1 VVPLAATPLLSVH
14 LTQLSAVVAESEPVA
29 GAASRGFACRLQASA
44 PDEAPVLIERALA
57 DAVYGGIP
65 DVAFA
70 GFLLGIEGA
79 ACEAS
84 IAAFIRE
91 VERIRGRPKAGRDQL
106 AGDDIAVLGIATGL
120 AQLAAQGRPVPG
132 SAEWLIGIAD
142 GPASGPDWT
151 RRARALAAD
160 LLDKRGRLRA
170 DVDTGDIDDFALDLC
185 LRRAWPAQFQG
196 VGYPERSAQQELLAR
211 MLAAPQ
217 PVAGELERSVVWLT
231 AANALVRAAALDLAP
246 DFDRVV
252 EFLERTQG
260 ALKRWVWDEKSVRQ
274 GQGVAPAQWL
284 IDSEAHVQAFLWAM
298 LYPAF
303 GDQLRDEQ
311 YLPGYGMK
319 QPRYDFGIV
328 NLKLI
333 IEVKIL
339 RTPAHFKEVEEQ
351 IAGDTGVYFSD
362 PSRFDKMVVYIYD
375 DCDTHQ
381 PERYDSLRAAILQ
394 RDQRVR
400 AVIIVRRPGMLP
412 NRNSRKAS

>member
-1 VVPLAATPLLSVH
+1 LLSARFAE
-14 LTQLSAVVAESEPVA
+14 LSAAVAESEPMA
-29 GAASRGFACRLQASA
+29 GSASRGFAHCLRASA

-57 DAVYGGIP
+57 NAAYGGIP

-84 IAAFIRE
+84 IAAFTRE
-91 VERIRGRPKAGRDQL
+91 VERIRGRPKAGREQL
-106 AGDDIAVLGIATGL
+106 ADDDIAVLGIAVGL
-120 AQLAAQGRPVPG
+120 AQLAVQGRPIPG
-132 SAEWLIGIAD
+132 GAEWLIGIAD
-142 GPASGPDWT
+142 GPASGPKWT
-151 RRARALAAD
+151 RRARGLAAD

-170 DVDTGDIDDFALDLC
+170 DVDTGDIDAFALDLC
-185 LRRAWPAQFQG
+185 LRRAWPAQFLG
-196 VGYPERSAQQELLAR
+196 VGYPERSAQQKLLAQ

-217 PVAGELERSVVWLT
+217 PVVGELERSVVWLT
-231 AANALVRAAALDLAP
+231 AANALVQAAALDLAP

-260 ALKRWVWDEKSVRQ
+260 ALRRWVWDEKSARQ
-274 GQGVAPAQWL
+274 GVTPAQWL

-298 LYPAF
+298 LYPGF

-339 RTPAHFKEVEEQ
+339 RTPANFKEVEEQ

-362 PSRFDKMVVYIYD
+362 TARFDKMVVYIYD

-412 NRNSRKAS
+412 DRNSRKAS

>member
-1 VVPLAATPLLSVH
+1 MVPLAATALLSVH
-14 LTQLSAVVAESEPVA
+14 LAQLFGVVAESEPVA
-29 GAASRGFACRLQASA
+29 SAASRGFAHCLRASA
-44 PDEAPVLIERALA
+44 PDEALVLIERALA
-57 DAVYGGIP
+57 NAAYGGIP

-91 VERIRGRPKAGRDQL
+91 VERIRGRPKAGREQL
-106 AGDDIAVLGIATGL
+106 ADDDIAVLGIASGL
-120 AQLAAQGRPVPG
+120 AQLAVQGRAIPG
-132 SAEWLIGIAD
+132 GAEWLIGIAD
-142 GPASGPDWT
+142 GPASGPEWT
-151 RRARALAAD
+151 RRARGLAAD

-170 DVDTGDIDDFALDLC
+170 DVDTGDIDAFALDLC
-185 LRRAWPAQFQG
+185 LRHAWPAQFQG

-217 PVAGELERSVVWLT
+217 PVVGELERSVVWLT
-231 AANALVRAAALDLAP
+231 AAHALVRAAALDLAP

-260 ALKRWVWDEKSVRQ
+260 ALKRWVWDEKSARQ
-274 GQGVAPAQWL
+274 GVTPAQWL

-339 RTPAHFKEVEEQ
+339 RTPANFKEVEEQ

-362 PSRFDKMVVYIYD
+362 PARFDKIVVYIYD

-400 AVIIVRRPGMLP
+400 AVVIVRRPGMLP
-412 NRNSRKAS
+412 DRNNRKAS